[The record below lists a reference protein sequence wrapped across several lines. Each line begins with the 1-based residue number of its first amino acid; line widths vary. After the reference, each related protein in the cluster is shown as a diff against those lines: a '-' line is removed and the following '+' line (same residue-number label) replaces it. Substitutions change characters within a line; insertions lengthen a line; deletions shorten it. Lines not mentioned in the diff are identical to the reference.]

1 MNVGDMNFFPLYLSL
16 KVAVLA
22 TLLSLLI
29 GLPVSY
35 YLSRSKGRF
44 TDFFDALLT
53 LPIVLPPTVLG
64 YYLLI
69 FFGRQSMPGRFLEQH
84 FGWTIVFTQTG
95 GVIAALAVSI
105 PFFIQSART
114 AFESIEENLLNAA
127 RVLGRSEWNLFFTVI
142 IPLSWRGLASG
153 VMLVFAR
160 ALGDFGATLMV
171 AGSIPNQTMTMS
183 VAIYDALLA
192 GDKKMANILVAI
204 MTVLSIAIL
213 YGIKRLEKRM
223 IRGENRH
230 AAYKD

>member
-1 MNVGDMNFFPLYLSL
+1 MKNMNFFPLYLSL

-22 TLLSLLI
+22 TLLAI
-29 GLPVSY
+29 IVGLPVSY
-35 YLSRSKGRF
+35 YLSRSKGRA

-64 YYLLI
+64 YYLLV
-69 FFGRQSMPGRFLEQH
+69 FFGRQGAPGRFLEQH

-95 GVIAALAVSI
+95 AVLAALAVSI

-127 RVLGRSEWNLFFTVI
+127 RVLGRSEWNLFFTVM

-171 AGSIPNQTMTMS
+171 AGSIPNQTMTMP

-192 GDKKMANILVAI
+192 GDTKMANMLVAI

-230 AAYKD
+230 AANQD